1 MKKIIITLTVA
12 AAFILG
18 ACAKTEAPDLQ
29 SASGDSKGVCY
40 NPGVNAFGSDFQSY
54 LNSTGNSDL
63 TGFGGSTSKT
73 GDCLIVNEP
82 VVFIHGNGDN
92 ASGSAMPMGGWV
104 TSRNYFLANGYK
116 SSELYAVNYGLS
128 GATNAALNYHTAANI
143 SKIYRFIVAVKN
155 YSGKA
160 KVDVIAH
167 SLGVTSV
174 RAAVKGGTYKEY
186 TGTSVYLGASINGI
200 VDTFVGISGA
210 NRGLNSCGSWPL
222 NNWTPTCG
230 PTGLSINN
238 PFLVAINGG
247 SASMSYS
254 YWTWSYVPNTLSMKV
269 GSYTYSIMSYA
280 DELGCLPV
288 MPTYCYVY
296 ARHTSYLD
304 GQNGGL
310 TFYSYPYGH
319 MGNKEQT
326 AANQLKMVK
335 NHTTN

>member
-1 MKKIIITLTVA
+1 MKRLVLAVLIM
-12 AAFILG
+12 G
-18 ACAKTEAPDLQ
+18 ALVFNGCAKSGEPDSTV
-29 SASGDSKGVCY
+29 SAGDSKGVCY
-40 NPGVNAFGSDFQSY
+40 DPGVNAFGSNFQSY

-73 GDCLIVNEP
+73 GDCAIVKQP

-104 TSRNYFLANGYK
+104 TSRNYFKSKGYK
-116 SSELYAVNYGLS
+116 PSELYAVNYGKP
-128 GATNAALNYHTAANI
+128 GATNAALNYHAAPNI

-155 YSGKA
+155 YSGQA

-186 TGTSVYLGASINGI
+186 TGTSVYLGVAISTYI
-200 VDTFVGISGA
+200 DTFVGISGA

-247 SASMSYS
+247 SASMYLS
-254 YWTWSYVPNTLSMKV
+254 WGTWKPNTLKMKV

-280 DELGCLPV
+280 DELGCMPA

-304 GQNGGL
+304 GQNGGKVY
-310 TFYSYPYGH
+310 YSYPYGH

-326 AANQLKMVK
+326 AAVQYNMVV
-335 NHTTN
+335 NHNTNG